1 MMKWSKQQQACI
13 EHKNHPIIVS
23 ASAGAGK
30 TAVLTERIVKRCL
43 KDKIDLNRIL
53 ALTFTAAAASEMKD
67 RVYQRLLKAKL
78 DNQSDSHRID
88 YQLTLL
94 QEAQISTI
102 HSFCLNIIKKY
113 GYLIGFDQQR
123 ANRLFSDVALKQL
136 KNEAFNLTLVSLTTD
151 QLNHLTT
158 YFSNKP
164 CTYDSFQQTLTSLL
178 DQANN
183 QCNPIQSIKDIASS
197 YPTIQS
203 LAQLDS
209 ATLNKYAS
217 IFDHYL
223 PLLKSNLKQIH
234 NGVSEN
240 YFTKNKAKMDALTE
254 YLNSIETA
262 VNDKDYEQV
271 ENLYRYTYPG
281 NLSIPKDPANL
292 IEKQRL
298 KAFNQLMDNLINS
311 TAPSALI
318 NDMNQLHILAN
329 DLSNA
334 LLAYYTYFNQVK
346 EKANGIDFND
356 MEYFAFKILD
366 ENPSV
371 ATYYQNYYQEICVD
385 EFQDTSIRQNAIIE
399 HICNGK
405 NIFRV
410 GDVKQSIYRFRQAS
424 PELMKSLMEDNANEL
439 IVLEENYR
447 SSASIID
454 FTNHLFTQLLNIGLP
469 NNQYLNQD
477 IVSPGTQNQ
486 KDSYQPIEF
495 YGMDSEAFKA
505 LNLTNSNQ
513 NKAECI
519 AGLIQQYRNN
529 SPFTHYKDY
538 CILVRSH
545 GAMHYLK
552 ETFDQLN
559 IPYKMDLKSG
569 FSGNAFIQTLRAMFA
584 LMLDFNDQL
593 ALYTVLASPYYLYS
607 VQDLYDHKVNSNAK
621 VIQDYDELKAFIHQC
636 KTFQNKGISALLSQC
651 LCFKSI
657 YQRLTREDRFNVDY
671 LMQSLVTNNITTI
684 PQVLQLLDKSLD
696 QDSSEILSVGKDDD
710 VVTVMTIHQSKGLQ
724 FPCVILWSD
733 SSNSNPENKSL
744 INWDNQFNVG
754 LKALYLPT
762 RLTHSSLVYTYNDI
776 TNQAQDLAERLRLLY
791 VAITRAKEKLL
802 IVDMLKDVPDVHPYQ
817 LSDIY
822 LRKGFT
828 YDILSTCITN
838 NLFQLKRLFQPLT
851 PLTNTLQSMKG
862 YPIIHYHA
870 KPLNLTIKT
879 ASEHDIL
886 SEDLLKDSHG
896 ALEYGTFLHDALQ
909 FLDFSQINDEQLQ
922 AYNARLTKPMRVQLC
937 KAKDTLLSFGKEKA
951 ITSWLKEYPFIY
963 RNESIFTTGSIDL
976 IGLSKSSIYIIDYKT
991 TSDTIDNLKA
1001 MYTKQ
1006 LNYYQSIIT
1015 KAYPDYKIECYI
1027 YSFKHDCMIQNH
1039 NHP

>member
-13 EHKNHPIIVS
+13 EHKDHPIIVS

-88 YQLTLL
+88 HQLTLL

-240 YFTKNKAKMDALTE
+240 YFTKNKTKMDALTE

-851 PLTNTLQSMKG
+851 PLTNTVQSMKG

-870 KPLNLTIKT
+870 KPLNLTIRT

-1027 YSFKHDCMIQNH
+1027 YSFKHDCMIQI
-1039 NHP
+1039 

>member
-13 EHKNHPIIVS
+13 EHKDHPIIVS

-88 YQLTLL
+88 HQLTLL

-495 YGMDSEAFKA
+495 YGMDSDAFKA

-696 QDSSEILSVGKDDD
+696 QDSTEILSVGKDDD

-1027 YSFKHDCMIQNH
+1027 YSFKHDCMIQI
-1039 NHP
+1039 

>member
-13 EHKNHPIIVS
+13 EHKDHPIIVS

-88 YQLTLL
+88 HQLTLL

-254 YLNSIETA
+254 YLNFIETA

-529 SPFTHYKDY
+529 SPFIHYKDY

-1027 YSFKHDCMIQNH
+1027 YSFKHDCMIQI
-1039 NHP
+1039 

>member
-13 EHKNHPIIVS
+13 EHKDHPIIVS

-88 YQLTLL
+88 HQLTLL

-240 YFTKNKAKMDALTE
+240 YFTKNKTKMDALTE

-262 VNDKDYEQV
+262 VTDKDYEQV

-495 YGMDSEAFKA
+495 YGMDSDAFKA

-1027 YSFKHDCMIQNH
+1027 YSFKHDCMIQI
-1039 NHP
+1039 

>member
-13 EHKNHPIIVS
+13 EHKDHPIIVS

-88 YQLTLL
+88 HQLTLL

-744 INWDNQFNVG
+744 INWGNQFNVG

-1027 YSFKHDCMIQNH
+1027 YSFKHDCMIQI
-1039 NHP
+1039 

>member
-13 EHKNHPIIVS
+13 EHKDHPIIVS

-88 YQLTLL
+88 HQLTLL

-136 KNEAFNLTLVSLTTD
+136 KNEAFNLTLISLTTD

-851 PLTNTLQSMKG
+851 PLTNTVQSMKG

-870 KPLNLTIKT
+870 KPLNLTIRT

-1027 YSFKHDCMIQNH
+1027 YSFKHDCMIQI
-1039 NHP
+1039 

>member
-13 EHKNHPIIVS
+13 EHKDHPIIVS

-88 YQLTLL
+88 HQLTLL

-495 YGMDSEAFKA
+495 YGMDSDAFKA

-529 SPFTHYKDY
+529 SPFIHYKDY

-851 PLTNTLQSMKG
+851 PLTNTVQSMKG

-1027 YSFKHDCMIQNH
+1027 YSFKHDCMIQI
-1039 NHP
+1039 

>member
-13 EHKNHPIIVS
+13 EHKDHPIIVS

-88 YQLTLL
+88 HQLTLL

-240 YFTKNKAKMDALTE
+240 YFTKNKTKMDALTE

-262 VNDKDYEQV
+262 VTDKDYEQV

-584 LMLDFNDQL
+584 LMLNFNDQL

-851 PLTNTLQSMKG
+851 PLTNTVQSMKG

-870 KPLNLTIKT
+870 KPLNLTIRT

-1027 YSFKHDCMIQNH
+1027 YSFKHDCMIQI
-1039 NHP
+1039 

>member
-13 EHKNHPIIVS
+13 EHKDHPIIVS

-88 YQLTLL
+88 HQLTLL

-262 VNDKDYEQV
+262 LNDKDYEQV

-495 YGMDSEAFKA
+495 YGMDSDAFKA

-529 SPFTHYKDY
+529 SPFIHYKDY

-851 PLTNTLQSMKG
+851 PLTNTVQSIKG

-870 KPLNLTIKT
+870 KPLNLTIRT

-896 ALEYGTFLHDALQ
+896 ALEYGTYLHDALQ
-909 FLDFSQINDEQLQ
+909 FLDFSQINDELLQ

-1027 YSFKHDCMIQNH
+1027 YSFKHDCMIQI
-1039 NHP
+1039 

>member
-13 EHKNHPIIVS
+13 EHKDHPIIVS

-88 YQLTLL
+88 HQLTLL

-240 YFTKNKAKMDALTE
+240 YFTKNKTKMDALTE

-262 VNDKDYEQV
+262 VNDKDYKQV

-495 YGMDSEAFKA
+495 YGMDSDAFKA

-529 SPFTHYKDY
+529 SPFIHYKDY

-696 QDSSEILSVGKDDD
+696 QDSSEIVSVGKDDD

-870 KPLNLTIKT
+870 KPLNLTIRT

-1027 YSFKHDCMIQNH
+1027 YSFKHDCMIQI
-1039 NHP
+1039 

>member
-13 EHKNHPIIVS
+13 EHKDHPIIVS

-88 YQLTLL
+88 HQLTLL

-240 YFTKNKAKMDALTE
+240 YFTKNKTKMDALTE

-410 GDVKQSIYRFRQAS
+410 GDLKQSIYRFRQAS

-529 SPFTHYKDY
+529 SPFIHYKDY

-1027 YSFKHDCMIQNH
+1027 YSFKHDCMIQI
-1039 NHP
+1039 

>member
-13 EHKNHPIIVS
+13 EHKDHPIIVS

-88 YQLTLL
+88 HQLTLL

-164 CTYDSFQQTLTSLL
+164 CAYDSFQQTLTSLL

-240 YFTKNKAKMDALTE
+240 YFTKNKTKMDALTE

-671 LMQSLVTNNITTI
+671 LMQSLLTNNITTI

-851 PLTNTLQSMKG
+851 PLTNTVQSMKG

-870 KPLNLTIKT
+870 KPLNLTIRT

-1006 LNYYQSIIT
+1006 LNYYQFIIT

-1027 YSFKHDCMIQNH
+1027 YSFKHDCMIQI
-1039 NHP
+1039 

>member
-13 EHKNHPIIVS
+13 EHKDHPIIVS

-88 YQLTLL
+88 HQLTLL

-240 YFTKNKAKMDALTE
+240 YFTKNKTKMDALTE

-262 VNDKDYEQV
+262 VTDKDYEQV

-584 LMLDFNDQL
+584 LMLNFNDQL

-838 NLFQLKRLFQPLT
+838 NLFQLKRLFQALT
-851 PLTNTLQSMKG
+851 PLTNTVQSMKG

-922 AYNARLTKPMRVQLC
+922 AYNERLTKPMRVQLC

-1027 YSFKHDCMIQNH
+1027 YSFKHDCMIQI
-1039 NHP
+1039 

>member
-13 EHKNHPIIVS
+13 EHKDHPIIVS

-78 DNQSDSHRID
+78 DNPSDSHRID
-88 YQLTLL
+88 HQLTLL

-240 YFTKNKAKMDALTE
+240 YFTKNKTKMDALTE

-262 VNDKDYEQV
+262 VKDKDYEQV

-851 PLTNTLQSMKG
+851 PLTNTVQSIKG

-870 KPLNLTIKT
+870 KPLNLTIRT

-1015 KAYPDYKIECYI
+1015 KAYADYKIECYI
-1027 YSFKHDCMIQNH
+1027 YSFKHDCMIQI
-1039 NHP
+1039 

>member
-13 EHKNHPIIVS
+13 EHKDHPIIVS

-88 YQLTLL
+88 HQLTLL

-240 YFTKNKAKMDALTE
+240 YFTKNKTKMDALTE

-262 VNDKDYEQV
+262 VTDKDYEQV

-495 YGMDSEAFKA
+495 YGMDSDAFKA

-529 SPFTHYKDY
+529 SPFIHYKDY

-851 PLTNTLQSMKG
+851 PLTNTLQSIKG

-1027 YSFKHDCMIQNH
+1027 YSFKHDCMIQI
-1039 NHP
+1039 

>member
-13 EHKNHPIIVS
+13 EHKDHPIIVS

-88 YQLTLL
+88 HQLTLL

-495 YGMDSEAFKA
+495 YGMDSDAFKA

-529 SPFTHYKDY
+529 SPFIHYKDY

-851 PLTNTLQSMKG
+851 PLTNTVQSMKG

-1027 YSFKHDCMIQNH
+1027 YSFKHDCMIQILKK
-1039 NHP
+1039 

>member
-13 EHKNHPIIVS
+13 EHKDHPIIVS

-88 YQLTLL
+88 HQLTLL

-240 YFTKNKAKMDALTE
+240 YFTKNKTKMDALTE

-262 VNDKDYEQV
+262 VTDKDYEQV

-346 EKANGIDFND
+346 EKTNGIDFND

-477 IVSPGTQNQ
+477 TVSPGTQNQ

-851 PLTNTLQSMKG
+851 PLTNTAQSIKG

-870 KPLNLTIKT
+870 KPLNLTIRT

-1027 YSFKHDCMIQNH
+1027 YSFKHDCMIQI
-1039 NHP
+1039 

>member
-13 EHKNHPIIVS
+13 EHKDHPIIVS

-88 YQLTLL
+88 HQLTLL

-262 VNDKDYEQV
+262 VTDKDYEQV

-495 YGMDSEAFKA
+495 YGMDSDAFKA

-529 SPFTHYKDY
+529 SPFIHYKDY

-851 PLTNTLQSMKG
+851 PLTNTLQSIKG

-1027 YSFKHDCMIQNH
+1027 YSFKHDCMIQI
-1039 NHP
+1039 

>member
-13 EHKNHPIIVS
+13 EHKDHPIIVS

-88 YQLTLL
+88 HQLTLL

-240 YFTKNKAKMDALTE
+240 YFTKNKTKMDALTE

-495 YGMDSEAFKA
+495 YGMDSDAFKA

-851 PLTNTLQSMKG
+851 PLTNTVQSIKG

-1027 YSFKHDCMIQNH
+1027 YSFKHDCMIQI
-1039 NHP
+1039 

>member
-13 EHKNHPIIVS
+13 EHKDHPIIVS

-88 YQLTLL
+88 HQLTLL

-164 CTYDSFQQTLTSLL
+164 CAYDSFQQTLTSLL

-240 YFTKNKAKMDALTE
+240 YFTKNKTKMDALTE

-262 VNDKDYEQV
+262 VTDKDYEQV

-559 IPYKMDLKSG
+559 IPYKMDLNSG

-851 PLTNTLQSMKG
+851 PLTNTVQSIKG

-1027 YSFKHDCMIQNH
+1027 YSFKRDCMIQI
-1039 NHP
+1039 

>member
-13 EHKNHPIIVS
+13 EHKDHPIIVS

-88 YQLTLL
+88 HQLTLL

-584 LMLDFNDQL
+584 LMLNFNDQL

-851 PLTNTLQSMKG
+851 PLTNTVQSMKG

-870 KPLNLTIKT
+870 KPLNLTIRT

-1027 YSFKHDCMIQNH
+1027 YSFKHDCMIQI
-1039 NHP
+1039 

>member
-13 EHKNHPIIVS
+13 EHKDHPIIVS

-88 YQLTLL
+88 HQLTLL

-696 QDSSEILSVGKDDD
+696 QDSTEILSVGKDDD

-851 PLTNTLQSMKG
+851 PLTNTVQSMKG

-870 KPLNLTIKT
+870 KPLNLTIRT

-922 AYNARLTKPMRVQLC
+922 AYNTRLTKPMRVQLC

-1027 YSFKHDCMIQNH
+1027 YSFKHDCMIQI
-1039 NHP
+1039 

>member
-13 EHKNHPIIVS
+13 EHKDHPIIVS

-88 YQLTLL
+88 HQLTLL

-136 KNEAFNLTLVSLTTD
+136 KNEAFNLTLISLTTD

-240 YFTKNKAKMDALTE
+240 YFTKNKTKMDALTE

-262 VNDKDYEQV
+262 VTDKDYEQV

-334 LLAYYTYFNQVK
+334 LLAYYAYFNQVK

-454 FTNHLFTQLLNIGLP
+454 FTNHLFTLLLNIGLP

-657 YQRLTREDRFNVDY
+657 YQLLTREDRFNVDY

-851 PLTNTLQSMKG
+851 PLTNTAQSIKG

-870 KPLNLTIKT
+870 KPLNLTIRT

-991 TSDTIDNLKA
+991 TSDSIDNLKA

-1027 YSFKHDCMIQNH
+1027 YSFKHDCMIQI
-1039 NHP
+1039 

>member
-13 EHKNHPIIVS
+13 EHKDHPIIVS

-88 YQLTLL
+88 HQLTLL

-240 YFTKNKAKMDALTE
+240 YFTKNKTKMDALTE

-262 VNDKDYEQV
+262 VTDKDYEQV

-529 SPFTHYKDY
+529 SPFIHYKDY

-1027 YSFKHDCMIQNH
+1027 YSFKHDCMIQI
-1039 NHP
+1039 

>member
-13 EHKNHPIIVS
+13 EHKDHPIIVS

-88 YQLTLL
+88 HQLTLL

-136 KNEAFNLTLVSLTTD
+136 KNEAFNLTLISLTTD

-495 YGMDSEAFKA
+495 YGMDSDAFKA

-636 KTFQNKGISALLSQC
+636 KTFQNKGICALLSQC

-1027 YSFKHDCMIQNH
+1027 YSFKHDCMIQI
-1039 NHP
+1039 

>member
-13 EHKNHPIIVS
+13 EHKDHPIIVS

-88 YQLTLL
+88 HQLTLL

-164 CTYDSFQQTLTSLL
+164 CAYDSFQQTLTSLL

-240 YFTKNKAKMDALTE
+240 YFTKNKTKMDALTE

-281 NLSIPKDPANL
+281 NLSVPKDPANL

-909 FLDFSQINDEQLQ
+909 FLDFCQINDELLQ

-1006 LNYYQSIIT
+1006 LNYYQFIIT

-1027 YSFKHDCMIQNH
+1027 YSFKHDCMIQI
-1039 NHP
+1039 

>member
-13 EHKNHPIIVS
+13 EHKDHPIIVS

-88 YQLTLL
+88 HQLTLL

-851 PLTNTLQSMKG
+851 PLTNTVQSIKG

-1027 YSFKHDCMIQNH
+1027 YSFKHDCMIQI
-1039 NHP
+1039 

>member
-13 EHKNHPIIVS
+13 EHKDHPIIVS

-88 YQLTLL
+88 HQLTLL

-136 KNEAFNLTLVSLTTD
+136 KNEAFNLTLISLTTD

-240 YFTKNKAKMDALTE
+240 YFTKNKTKMDALTE

-262 VNDKDYEQV
+262 VTDKDYEQV

-593 ALYTVLASPYYLYS
+593 ALYIVLASPYYLYS

-1027 YSFKHDCMIQNH
+1027 YSFKHDCMIQI
-1039 NHP
+1039 

>member
-13 EHKNHPIIVS
+13 EHKDHPIIVS

-88 YQLTLL
+88 HQLTLL

-495 YGMDSEAFKA
+495 YGMDSDAFKA

-851 PLTNTLQSMKG
+851 PLTNTVQSMKG

-870 KPLNLTIKT
+870 KPLNLTIRT

-922 AYNARLTKPMRVQLC
+922 AYNTRLTKPMRVQLC

-1027 YSFKHDCMIQNH
+1027 YSFKHDCMIQI
-1039 NHP
+1039 

>member
-13 EHKNHPIIVS
+13 EHKDHPIIVS

-88 YQLTLL
+88 HQLTLL

-298 KAFNQLMDNLINS
+298 NAFNQLMDNLINS

-356 MEYFAFKILD
+356 MEFFAFKILD

-851 PLTNTLQSMKG
+851 PLTNTVQSIKG

-909 FLDFSQINDEQLQ
+909 FLDFCQINDELLQ

-1027 YSFKHDCMIQNH
+1027 YSFKHDCMIQI
-1039 NHP
+1039 

>member
-13 EHKNHPIIVS
+13 EHKDHPIIVS

-88 YQLTLL
+88 HQLTLL

-454 FTNHLFTQLLNIGLP
+454 FTNHLFNQLLNIGLP

-529 SPFTHYKDY
+529 SPFIHYKDY

-851 PLTNTLQSMKG
+851 PLTNTVQSMKG

-870 KPLNLTIKT
+870 KPLNLTIRT

-1027 YSFKHDCMIQNH
+1027 YSFKHDCMIQI
-1039 NHP
+1039 

>member
-13 EHKNHPIIVS
+13 EHKDHPIIVS

-88 YQLTLL
+88 HQLTLL

-495 YGMDSEAFKA
+495 YGMDSDAFKA

-529 SPFTHYKDY
+529 SPFIHYKDY

-696 QDSSEILSVGKDDD
+696 QDSTEILSVGKDDD

-851 PLTNTLQSMKG
+851 PLTNTVQSMKG

-870 KPLNLTIKT
+870 KPLNLTIRT

-937 KAKDTLLSFGKEKA
+937 KAKDTLLSFGKEKG
-951 ITSWLKEYPFIY
+951 ITSWFKEYPFIY

-1027 YSFKHDCMIQNH
+1027 YSFKHDCMIQI
-1039 NHP
+1039 

>member
-13 EHKNHPIIVS
+13 EHKDHPIIVS

-88 YQLTLL
+88 HQLTLL

-495 YGMDSEAFKA
+495 YGMDSDAFKA

-584 LMLDFNDQL
+584 LMLNFNDQL

-696 QDSSEILSVGKDDD
+696 QDSTEILSVGKDDD

-851 PLTNTLQSMKG
+851 PLTNTVQSMKG

-870 KPLNLTIKT
+870 KPLNLTIRT

-1027 YSFKHDCMIQNH
+1027 YSFKHDCMIQI
-1039 NHP
+1039 

>member
-13 EHKNHPIIVS
+13 EHKDHPIIVS

-88 YQLTLL
+88 HQLTLL

-1027 YSFKHDCMIQNH
+1027 YSFKHDCMIQI
-1039 NHP
+1039 

>member
-13 EHKNHPIIVS
+13 EHKDHPIIVS

-88 YQLTLL
+88 HQLTLL

-164 CTYDSFQQTLTSLL
+164 CAYDSFQQTLTSLL

-240 YFTKNKAKMDALTE
+240 YFTKNKTKMDALTE

-851 PLTNTLQSMKG
+851 PLTNTVQSIKG

-870 KPLNLTIKT
+870 KPLNLTIRT

-1006 LNYYQSIIT
+1006 LNYYQFIIT

-1027 YSFKHDCMIQNH
+1027 YSFKHDCMIQI
-1039 NHP
+1039 

>member
-13 EHKNHPIIVS
+13 EHKDHPIIVS

-88 YQLTLL
+88 HQLTLL

-240 YFTKNKAKMDALTE
+240 YFTKNKAKMVALTE

-262 VNDKDYEQV
+262 VTDKDYEQV

-838 NLFQLKRLFQPLT
+838 NLFQLKRLFQALT
-851 PLTNTLQSMKG
+851 PLTNTVQSMKG

-870 KPLNLTIKT
+870 KPLNLTIRT

-1027 YSFKHDCMIQNH
+1027 YSFKHDCMIQI
-1039 NHP
+1039 

>member
-13 EHKNHPIIVS
+13 EHKDHPIIVS

-88 YQLTLL
+88 HQLTLL

-240 YFTKNKAKMDALTE
+240 YFTKNKTKMDALTE

-262 VNDKDYEQV
+262 VTDKDYEQV

-529 SPFTHYKDY
+529 SPFIHYKDY

-851 PLTNTLQSMKG
+851 PLTNTVQSMKG

-870 KPLNLTIKT
+870 KPLNLTIRT

-1027 YSFKHDCMIQNH
+1027 YSFKHDCMIQI
-1039 NHP
+1039 

>member
-13 EHKNHPIIVS
+13 EHKDHPIIVS

-88 YQLTLL
+88 HQLTLL

-262 VNDKDYEQV
+262 VTDKDYEQV

-851 PLTNTLQSMKG
+851 PLTNTVQSIKG

-1027 YSFKHDCMIQNH
+1027 YSFKHDCMIQI
-1039 NHP
+1039 

>member
-13 EHKNHPIIVS
+13 EHKDHPIIVS

-88 YQLTLL
+88 HQLTLL

-262 VNDKDYEQV
+262 VTDKDYEQV

-495 YGMDSEAFKA
+495 YGMDSDAFKA

-1027 YSFKHDCMIQNH
+1027 YSFKHDCMIQI
-1039 NHP
+1039 